1 MKIKFF
7 FYGFI
12 LLISLITFFIVFL
25 NSLEKKKDTR
35 LGLNSDVDKFELI
48 THNGEQFNSKFFSKN
63 PSLVFFGFLNC
74 PDICPNTLNTI
85 SDLIV
90 NLDSKNQE
98 VNFYFVTVDPIR
110 DNEKK
115 MKEYLSHFNP
125 KITGVT
131 GSEKNINN
139 FLDYM
144 YVYKKKI
151 YYSAED
157 YTYDHSSQIFMFH
170 KEGDFFGTISL
181 NESNINIYQKIDKI
195 INGA

>member
-1 MKIKFF
+1 MKVRFF
-7 FYGFI
+7 LYIFIFLFFLIILFI
-12 LLISLITFFIVFL
+12 LFI
-25 NSLEKKKDTR
+25 NSLEQKKDIR
-35 LGLNSDVDKFELI
+35 LGLNSEVDKFELI
-48 THNGEQFNSKFFSKN
+48 THNGEKFNSKFFLKN

-74 PDICPNTLNTI
+74 PDICPNTLNAI

-90 NLDSKNQE
+90 NLDSKNKE

-110 DNEKK
+110 DNKKK

-144 YVYKKKI
+144 YVYKKKV
-151 YYSAED
+151 YFSAED

-181 NESNINIYQKIDKI
+181 NESNKNIYKKIDKI

>member
-1 MKIKFF
+1 MKLKFF
-7 FYGFI
+7 LYTFMLFFFLIIFFI
-12 LLISLITFFIVFL
+12 LFMNGFA
-25 NSLEKKKDTR
+25 KKKDIKF
-35 LGLNSDVDKFELI
+35 GLNSEVDKFELI
-48 THNGEQFNSKFFSKN
+48 THNGEKFNSRFFSKN

-74 PDICPNTLNTI
+74 PDVCPTTLNTI

-90 NLDSKNQE
+90 NLDSKSQKI
-98 VNFYFVTVDPIR
+98 NFYFVTVDPIR
-110 DNEKK
+110 DDIKK
-115 MKEYLSHFNP
+115 MKEYLSHFNS
-125 KITGVT
+125 KIIGVT

-144 YVYKKKI
+144 YVYKKKV
-151 YYSAED
+151 YFSAED

-181 NESNINIYQKIDKI
+181 NESNKNIYKKIDKI

>member
-1 MKIKFF
+1 MKNKTF
-7 FYGFI
+7 FYAFI
-12 LLISLITFFIVFL
+12 LLISLITFFILFL

-35 LGLNSDVDKFELI
+35 LGLNSEVDKYELI
-48 THNGEQFNSKFFSKN
+48 THNGRKFNKNLFSKK

-74 PDICPNTLNTI
+74 PDICPSTLNTI
-85 SDLIV
+85 SDLIE
-90 NLDSKNQE
+90 NLEIKNQE

-110 DNEKK
+110 DNKKK

-144 YVYKKKI
+144 HVYKKKV
-151 YYSAED
+151 YYSAEE
-157 YTYDHSSQIFMFH
+157 YTYDHSSQIFMFY
-170 KEGDFFGTISL
+170 KEGNFFGTISL
-181 NESNINIYQKIDKI
+181 NESNINIYKKIDKI
-195 INGA
+195 INGV

>member
-1 MKIKFF
+1 MKFKFF
-7 FYGFI
+7 IYIFMGVFFLIIFFI
-12 LLISLITFFIVFL
+12 LFL
-25 NSLEKKKDTR
+25 NEPVKKEDTK
-35 LGLNSDVDKFELI
+35 LGLNSEVDKFELI
-48 THNGEQFNSKFFSKN
+48 THNGEKFNSNFFSKN

-74 PDICPNTLNTI
+74 PDVCPATLNTI

-90 NLDSKNQE
+90 NLDSKNQK

-110 DNEKK
+110 DNTKK

-125 KITGVT
+125 KIIGIT

-144 YVYKKKI
+144 YVYKKKV
-151 YYSAED
+151 YYSAEE
-157 YTYDHSSQIFMFH
+157 YTFDHSSQIFMFY
-170 KEGDFFGTISL
+170 KEGGFFGTVSL
-181 NESNINIYQKIDKI
+181 DESNRNIYKKIDKI

>member
-1 MKIKFF
+1 MKLKFF
-7 FYGFI
+7 LYSFFLFFFLIIFFI
-12 LLISLITFFIVFL
+12 LFMNGFA
-25 NSLEKKKDTR
+25 KKKDIKF
-35 LGLNSDVDKFELI
+35 GLNSEVDKFDLI
-48 THNGEQFNSKFFSKN
+48 THNGEKFNSRFFSKN

-74 PDICPNTLNTI
+74 PDVCPTTLNTI

-90 NLDSKNQE
+90 NLDSKSQE
-98 VNFYFVTVDPIR
+98 INFYFVTVDPIR
-110 DNEKK
+110 DKKKK

-125 KITGVT
+125 KIIGVT

-144 YVYKKKI
+144 YVYKKKV
-151 YYSAED
+151 YFSAEE
-157 YTYDHSSQIFMFH
+157 YTYDHSSQIFMFN

-181 NESNINIYQKIDKI
+181 NESNKNIYKKIDKI

>member
-1 MKIKFF
+1 MKLKFF
-7 FYGFI
+7 LYIFI
-12 LLISLITFFIVFL
+12 PFLFFITFFILFF
-25 NSLEKKKDTR
+25 NSLEKKKDKS
-35 LGLNSDVDKFELI
+35 LELNSKINEFELV
-48 THNGEQFNSKFFSKN
+48 THNGEKFNSKFFSKN

-74 PDICPNTLNTI
+74 PDVCPNTLNTI

-90 NLDSKNQE
+90 NLDSKKQE

-110 DNEKK
+110 DNKKK

-144 YVYKKKI
+144 YVYKKKV
-151 YYSAED
+151 YYSAEE
-157 YTYDHSSQIFMFH
+157 YTYDHSSQIFMFY
-170 KEGDFFGTISL
+170 KEGNFFGTISL
-181 NESNINIYQKIDKI
+181 NESSKNIYKKIDKI